1 MQFNDLMDTARRGNV
16 RAIDYGFN
24 RMAQYD
30 NRRDIL
36 FAGLFR
42 NNGKDLVIDI
52 CITNACCK
60 TYTPTI
66 LRYSRPR
73 CVNFRRAENDKY
85 LLAYKKKPL
94 AMEMHGLRYVRHLQQ
109 VFQETSYRRVVSS
122 EWSHWHSI
130 LHKPILLAVTT
141 FQHVVT
147 LPSKVI
153 CHSS

>member
-24 RMAQYD
+24 RMAQND

-60 TYTPTI
+60 TYTPLSCDTQGHAVSI
-66 LRYSRPR
+66 LEERKMTNIYWHTRRNLWQWKCMALATSDTF
-73 CVNFRRAENDKY
+73 NKFFRR
-85 LLAYKKKPL
+85 LAT
-94 AMEMHGLRYVRHLQQ
+94 EGWFQ
-109 VFQETSYRRVVSS
+109 VSEATDIPYCISLSY
-122 EWSHWHSI
+122 W
-130 LHKPILLAVTT
+130 
-141 FQHVVT
+141 Q
-147 LPSKVI
+147 
-153 CHSS
+153 